1 MKSSVV
7 GSEGERGVAMRPGVV
22 PLAVGG
28 GVDGRRGVAVERAG
42 RADDGGG
49 CGGGCA
55 RRGGCHGAGGG
66 RAGGRRQGQLVV
78 TSRHAV
84 EHLGQ
89 VGRALQDRLLQT
101 RHDTIR
107 DAIITCAQKRTRVS
121 LIYRT
126 ETTTKKRK
134 TELKSV
140 QYVNM
145 QRTNCK
151 DSESL

>member
-1 MKSSVV
+1 MLAMSLRPTYFDLATPLFLNHALEPVKSSVV
-7 GSEGERGVAMRPGVV
+7 GSEGERRVAMRPGVV

-42 RADDGGG
+42 RADHGGG

-55 RRGGCHGAGGG
+55 RRGGRHGAGGG

-89 VGRALQDRLLQT
+89 VGRALQDRLL
-101 RHDTIR
+101 
-107 DAIITCAQKRTRVS
+107 RTRYDTRCYFNVRS
-121 LIYRT
+121 KADTSQLN
-126 ETTTKKRK
+126 
-134 TELKSV
+134 LPHG
-140 QYVNM
+140 N
-145 QRTNCK
+145 NN
-151 DSESL
+151 